1 MEQYKLTQD
10 SYRDGAINIHEF
22 FKYIYLTLFHHLL
35 GTTQISKGKGLG
47 QRDLPCDT
55 KETVPWQTK
64 KGSGEESV
72 YKHKKSIV
80 VMNHFPST
88 VSDSDFS
95 SFMFIWQTK

>member
-1 MEQYKLTQD
+1 M
-10 SYRDGAINIHEF
+10 RDCKA
-22 FKYIYLTLFHHLL
+22 
-35 GTTQISKGKGLG
+35 
-47 QRDLPCDT
+47 
-55 KETVPWQTK
+55 ETVPWQTK

-95 SFMFIWQTK
+95 SFMFIWQKKVKQTITKIKQLQIKLKNSLTFAKMSDFPGHRQKDFNKKIKNIQNKNTN